1 MPENKVVLIVTLGTR
16 ELQFKNVE
24 KHLKRVQIGGH
35 KERTYLAVDGITV
48 DVKPNYEFGTYC
60 LTNPREGGRT
70 LNEHFDLYHQF
81 LSYPII
87 KPILQYVL
95 NEKGKIDFIIFVIT
109 NQQDAKDS
117 FKKYDTLY
125 FPDVLEKLIAE
136 DYDSQPWFANLE
148 FDEYTIFEKA
158 TDVDYLY
165 DHFLTELKGKVFF
178 DDDEGDINL
187 YFASQGGIDQINQA
201 LQLRLIERYPDISIV
216 ENNASTGVKRLQ
228 FPQRF
233 ILNSKRQTL
242 KRFVEEFHFSSAW
255 ASLEEIKRLTQT
267 QPVRALLNLAR
278 FRKEFD
284 YVQALNCFKQYQNYE
299 HFLETTWVD
308 NYVNARVEEDCF
320 DFTALESSRFRLVE
334 LLSLAELYLQHT
346 NQYALGIVLFY
357 RFVEEIGKAFVK
369 EEGKLNLDYWQDRIS
384 FMESNQLG
392 KRENYGV
399 PALLQYG
406 KRKSKGDL
414 NKLFG
419 MLEKTVSHANGQKD
433 LGLNVLRSQSYFA
446 HNLKPVTKA
455 DVHRH
460 VKDFLNEGGLFQQIL
475 KLVNMPQENSYFFMR
490 NTILNEIELL

>member
-1 MPENKVVLIVTLGTR
+1 MKKTILVLTVGTR
-16 ELQFKNVE
+16 DLQLEGIGSLIQMEELKPGTKQFFVSINGIRLELKQNQEFKNYTLLQPR
-24 KHLKRVQIGGH
+24 HGG
-35 KERTYLAVDGITV
+35 KLIQDNLSVFSSY
-48 DVKPNYEFGTYC
+48 
-60 LTNPREGGRT
+60 
-70 LNEHFDLYHQF
+70 

-87 KPILQYVL
+87 KPIIEFVL
-95 NEKGKIDFIIFVIT
+95 NEAGSISKIIFVAT
-109 NQQDAKDS
+109 DQTDAEERFTKN
-117 FKKYDTLY
+117 DTLY
-125 FPDVLEKLIAE
+125 LSSILESLIKKDFSVDE
-136 DYDSQPWFANLE
+136 KSPGIE

-158 TDVDYLY
+158 SDIDYLY